1 MDPMALISALIPKA
15 PGTPAAP
22 VSARQLML
30 RTRLS
35 KSFKT
40 FGADANGRP
49 ITRQLKQWC
58 MTDTDVQLDTVLLSD
73 LSVKGLDQVIPE
85 IGLKC
90 CCVFLDVVVL
100 FMFVLDVVVVVVVAV
115 VIVAGL
121 VHSCGC
127 SCAMCSGVL
136 RMSER
141 SQIACFGYQA
151 IVPTPSSGLV
161 ITFVRHETLE

>member
-1 MDPMALISALIPKA
+1 MDPVALIQAFMPKP
-15 PGTPAAP
+15 PGPPPPPA
-22 VSARQLML
+22 SARQLML
-30 RTRLS
+30 RQRLS

-49 ITRQLKQWC
+49 ITRAIKQWC
-58 MTDTDVQLDTVLLSD
+58 MTDTDLQLDTVLLSD

-100 FMFVLDVVVVVVVAV
+100 FMFVLDVVVVVVVGV

-127 SCAMCSGVL
+127 SGAMCSGVL

>member
-1 MDPMALISALIPKA
+1 M
-15 PGTPAAP
+15 
-22 VSARQLML
+22 
-30 RTRLS
+30 
-35 KSFKT
+35 
-40 FGADANGRP
+40 
-49 ITRQLKQWC
+49 
-58 MTDTDVQLDTVLLSD
+58 
-73 LSVKGLDQVIPE
+73 
-85 IGLKC
+85 
-90 CCVFLDVVVL
+90 FLDVVVL
-100 FMFVLDVVVVVVVAV
+100 FMFMFVLDVVVVVVVVV